1 MIIGTA
7 GHIDHGKTTLVRALT
22 GVDTD
27 RLDEEKSRGMT
38 IELGYAYVPLA
49 DGSVL
54 GFVDVPGHERLVRTM
69 VAGACGIDF
78 ALLVV
83 AADDGVMPQTLE
95 HIAILELL
103 GVSQGAVALTKID
116 RVDSPQQQDAEAA
129 VRRAL
134 SGTALAAAPL
144 FPVSAATDG
153 DPGTLALRRHLELE
167 AARAARRRDDGL
179 FRIAVARVFTL
190 AGHGTVVTGTV
201 FSGRISI
208 GDKVLVMPA
217 QVPVRVR
224 GIHAQQRPALV
235 GKAGERC
242 ALNVARVDKDGVSR
256 GDWLAAPGL
265 LVPSERFDVRL
276 RMLPAT
282 NAPRLAQGT
291 PVHVH
296 IGTAHRVA
304 HVVPL
309 ESSAIGAGDSA
320 RAQLVFDAPM
330 CALPGDRFIVRD
342 AGASRTIGGGIVLD
356 AEAPRRKRRA
366 AERIRRLDAL
376 EQAIAADG
384 DVTALLREAPFG
396 IAMTELVQVT
406 GLAAEQI
413 RLPTE
418 ARVVDTSDERFV
430 LLERHWNGLRERG
443 LEALRDFHA
452 AMPDE
457 PGPDTARLRR
467 IAFPALP
474 PSLCT
479 AIVDTLVH
487 DGEIVRRGAWL
498 QAPEHEVTLS
508 DEDRSLAERLAPLI
522 AVGRFNPP
530 WVRDLAS
537 TLGEPEERVREVLRK
552 QVRQGTVCQ
561 VVRDLFYDS
570 RCIEELA
577 EIVAMLER
585 TEGAATAARFRDAVG
600 VGRKRA
606 IQILEFFDRVGYTRR
621 VRDAHVLRRAGGAA
635 SETWKAHAP
644 GGAAGLQTRA
654 GASDASR

>member
-27 RLDEEKSRGMT
+27 RLDEEKARGMT

-49 DGSVL
+49 DGTVL

-103 GVSQGAVALTKID
+103 GVSRGAVALTKID
-116 RVDSPQQQDAEAA
+116 RVDAARRRDVEAA
-129 VRRAL
+129 VRHAL
-134 SGTALAAAPL
+134 RGTALAAAPL
-144 FPVSAATDG
+144 FRVNAAADA
-153 DPGTLALRRHLELE
+153 DPGTLALRRHLEQ
-167 AARAARRRDDGL
+167 AAAGPAERREDAL
-179 FRIAVARVFTL
+179 FRLAVDRVFTL

-201 FSGRISI
+201 FSGKVSI
-208 GDKVLVMPA
+208 GDNVLVMPG
-217 QVPVRVR
+217 QVAVRVR
-224 GIHAQQRPALV
+224 GIHAQQRPAVV
-235 GKAGERC
+235 GRAGERC
-242 ALNVARVDKDGVSR
+242 ALNIAGIDKDGVSR

-276 RMLPAT
+276 RLLPMAG
-282 NAPRLAQGT
+282 AARLGQGT

-309 ESSAIGAGDSA
+309 ESSAIGRGESA

-342 AGASRTIGGGIVLD
+342 AAAARTIGGGIVLD
-356 AEAPRRKRRA
+356 ADAPQRKRRA
-366 AERIRRLDAL
+366 AERIRRLEAL
-376 EQAIAADG
+376 ERTIADG
-384 DVTALLREAPFG
+384 DVTALLHEAPYG
-396 IAMTELVQVT
+396 VTMPDLVRAT
-406 GLAAEQI
+406 GLPPEGI
-413 RLPTE
+413 RLPDD

-430 LLERHWNGLRERG
+430 LLERHWRRLRERA

-452 AMPDE
+452 TAPDE
-457 PGPDTARLRR
+457 PGPDAGRLRR
-467 IAFPALP
+467 IAFPALSP
-474 PSLCT
+474 ALC
-479 AIVDTLVH
+479 AALVDALVH
-487 DGEIVRRGAWL
+487 DREIVRRGAWL
-498 QAPEHEVTLS
+498 QAPEHEMTLS
-508 DEDRSLAERLAPLI
+508 DEDRALAERLTPLI
-522 AVGRFNPP
+522 VAGRFNPP
-530 WVRDLAS
+530 WVRDLAAV
-537 TLGEPEERVREVLRK
+537 LGEREERVREVLRK
-552 QVRQGTVCQ
+552 QVRQGAVCQ

-570 RCIEELA
+570 RCIGELA
-577 EIVAMLER
+577 EIVARLER
-585 TEGAATAARFRDAVG
+585 TEGAATAARFRDAIG
-600 VGRKRA
+600 IGRKRA
-606 IQILEFFDRVGYTRR
+606 VQILEFFDRVGYTRR
-621 VRDAHVLRRAGGAA
+621 VRDVHLLRRGGGAGPEA
-635 SETWKAHAP
+635 WKAHAP

-654 GASDASR
+654 GASDAPR

>member
-27 RLDEEKSRGMT
+27 RLDEEKTRGMT

-116 RVDSPQQQDAEAA
+116 RVDAARQGVVEAA
-129 VRRAL
+129 IRHAL
-134 SGTALAAAPL
+134 AGTALAAAPI
-144 FPVSAATDG
+144 FAVSAAADA
-153 DPGTLALRRHLELE
+153 DPGTLTLRRHLEQ
-167 AARAARRRDDGL
+167 AAAHAARRRDDAL
-179 FRIAVARVFTL
+179 FRLAVDRVFTL

-201 FSGRISI
+201 FSGRIAI

-217 QVPVRVR
+217 RVPVRAR

-235 GKAGERC
+235 GRAGERC
-242 ALNVARVDKDGVSR
+242 ALNLAGIDKEGVAR

-276 RMLPAT
+276 HTLPAT
-282 NAPRLAQGT
+282 SALRLAQGT

-296 IGTAHRVA
+296 IGTAHHVA

-309 ESSAIGAGDSA
+309 ESTAIAAGEST

-342 AGASRTIGGGIVLD
+342 AGAARTIGGGVVLD

-366 AERIRRLDAL
+366 AARIRRLDAL
-376 EQAIAADG
+376 EQIIADG
-384 DVTALLREAPFG
+384 DVTALLLEAPFG
-396 IAMTELVQVT
+396 IAMSELVRTT
-406 GLAAEQI
+406 GLAPERI
-413 RLPTE
+413 RLP
-418 ARVVDTSDERFV
+418 ADVRVVDSSDERFV
-430 LLERHWNGLRERG
+430 LLERHWTALRERALG
-443 LEALRDFHA
+443 ALRDFHA
-452 AMPDE
+452 ATPDE
-457 PGPDTARLRR
+457 PGPDAARLRR

-474 PSLCT
+474 PVLW
-479 AIVDTLVH
+479 AALVDALVR

-498 QAPEHEVTLS
+498 RAPEHEVTLS

-522 AVGRFNPP
+522 AAGRFNPP

-537 TLGEPEERVREVLRK
+537 ALDEPEERVREVLRK

-561 VVRDLFYDS
+561 VMRDLFYDS
-570 RCIEELA
+570 RCIGELA

-585 TEGAATAARFRDAVG
+585 TEGAATAARYRDALG

-621 VRDAHVLRRAGGAA
+621 VRDAHVLRRDSHAA
-635 SETWKAHAP
+635 PETWKAHAP

>member
-27 RLDEEKSRGMT
+27 RLGEEKARGMT
-38 IELGYAYVPLA
+38 IELGYAYVPLD

-103 GVSQGAVALTKID
+103 GVTRGAVALTKID
-116 RVDSPQQQDAEAA
+116 RVDAARARDVEAA
-129 VRRAL
+129 VRHAL
-134 SGTALAAAPL
+134 SGTALAVAPI
-144 FPVSAATDG
+144 FPVNAAADG
-153 DPGTLALRRHLELE
+153 DPGTLALRRHLEQ
-167 AARAARRRDDGL
+167 AARREARRRDDAL
-179 FRIAVARVFTL
+179 FRFAVDRVFTL
-190 AGHGTVVTGTV
+190 AGHGTIVTGTV
-201 FSGRISI
+201 FSGSISV
-208 GDKVLVMPA
+208 GDRVLVMPVR
-217 QVPVRVR
+217 VPVRVR
-224 GIHAQQRPALV
+224 SLHAQQRPAST

-242 ALNVARVDKDGVSR
+242 ALNIVGLDKDGLSR
-256 GDWLAAPGL
+256 GDWLAAPEL

-276 RMLPAT
+276 QMLPVT
-282 NAPRLAQGT
+282 SAPRLAQGT

-309 ESSAIGAGDSA
+309 ESSAIGAGESA

-342 AGASRTIGGGIVLD
+342 AGAARTIGGGIVLD
-356 AEAPRRKRRA
+356 ADAPRRKRRTP
-366 AERIRRLDAL
+366 ERLRRLDAL
-376 EQAIAADG
+376 EQTIASG
-384 DVTALLREAPFG
+384 DVSPLLLEAPFG
-396 IAMTELVQVT
+396 IAMIELVRAT
-406 GLAAEQI
+406 GLPAEQV
-413 RLPTE
+413 RLPTD
-418 ARVVDTSDERFV
+418 ARVVETGKERFV
-430 LLERHWNGLRERG
+430 LLERHWGRLRGRA
-443 LEALRDFHA
+443 LEALRGFHA
-452 AMPDE
+452 AAPDE
-457 PGPDTARLRR
+457 PGPDAARLRR
-467 IAFPALP
+467 IAFPELP
-474 PSLCT
+474 PPLC
-479 AIVDTLVH
+479 AALVDALVR

-508 DEDRSLAERLAPLI
+508 EEDRALAERLAPLI
-522 AVGRFNPP
+522 AAGRFNPP
-530 WVRDLAS
+530 WVRDLSSA
-537 TLGEPEERVREVLRK
+537 LDEPEERVRDVLR
-552 QVRQGTVCQ
+552 RQARLGTVCQ

-570 RCIEELA
+570 RCIAELA
-577 EIVAMLER
+577 EVVEMLER
-585 TEGAATAARFRDAVG
+585 TDGAVKAARFRDAIG

-606 IQILEFFDRVGYTRR
+606 IQILEYFDRVGYTRR
-621 VRDAHVLRRAGGAA
+621 VRDARSIRRAGGALP
-635 SETWKAHAP
+635 ETWKAHAP

-654 GASDASR
+654 GASDVSR